1 MFTRSSLI
9 RVCGAFVAL
18 ALTAVTLSAVTLTGR
33 DYVTFSGR
41 VTLPGVTL
49 EAGSYTFEV
58 ADLMSTREVI
68 LVRSRG
74 TGRACFFFTR
84 RVDRPA
90 GLGHDQSV
98 VLGETPKGVPPPVL
112 GWYPIGENI
121 GHEFTYKRTSP

>member
-1 MFTRSSLI
+1 MFTRDSLI

-18 ALTAVTLSAVTLTGR
+18 ALTAVR
-33 DYVTFSGR
+33 YRRPPHRPDYVTFSGP
-41 VTLPGVTL
+41 VTLTSVTL
-49 EAGSYTFEV
+49 EAGSYTFDV

-90 GLGHDQSV
+90 GLGHDESV